1 MNSVRNSALPVKI
14 AFFDIDGTLLSL
26 GVREPSAKIVYTLKE
41 LQRNGVIL
49 CMATGRGVLARPKLK
64 GIHFDAYIT
73 FNGSYCFTDEELI
86 HSCPIPKSDVL
97 QILENTKR
105 MGRAVVIS
113 NDKFIVANGM
123 DEDLKTYFSFGGE
136 NIAIDGDFD
145 KKCKDDIYQMMVS
158 CVSSE
163 YEEILRGTKGISVTA
178 WWDRAADLIPAES
191 GKGKA
196 VKNILDYF
204 GFSKQEAIAF
214 GDGRNDIEMLR
225 AVGTGIAMGN
235 AGDEVKAIA
244 DTECKSVEDDGIYY
258 YCVEKGLIE
267 LSQA

>member
-1 MNSVRNSALPVKI
+1 MSGIKI
-14 AFFDIDGTLLSL
+14 AFFDVDGTLLPL
-26 GVREPSAKIVYTLKE
+26 GVKEPSDKTIYTLKE
-41 LQRNGVIL
+41 LQKNGVIL

-73 FNGSYCFTDEELI
+73 FNGSYCFTDEEMI

-97 QILENTKR
+97 QILDNTRK
-105 MGRAVVIS
+105 MGRAMVIS

-136 NIAIDGDFD
+136 SIAIDEKFD
-145 KKCKDDIYQMMVS
+145 DKCTDDIYQIMLS
-158 CVSSE
+158 CESSE
-163 YEEILRGTKGISVTA
+163 YEQILRGTKGTSVTA
-178 WWDRAADLIPAES
+178 WWDRAADLIPF
-191 GKGKA
+191 
-196 VKNILDYF
+196 DYY

-214 GDGRNDIEMLR
+214 GDGRNDIEMLG

-244 DTECKSVEDDGIYY
+244 DVTCKNVEDDGIYY
-258 YCVEKGLIE
+258 YCVENGLIE
-267 LSQA
+267 PSQA